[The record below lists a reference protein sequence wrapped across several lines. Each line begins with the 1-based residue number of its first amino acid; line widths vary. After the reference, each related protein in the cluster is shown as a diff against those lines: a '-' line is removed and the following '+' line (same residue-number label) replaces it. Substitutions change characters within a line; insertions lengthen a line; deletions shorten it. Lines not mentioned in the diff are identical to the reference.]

1 MPDGM
6 FDVRAVL
13 VLPPPFA
20 GAPSFD
26 LALIPDFLFSALACA
41 LHAMGDVTAC
51 QRINDPRWTRPDLTT
66 IRGGLL
72 ADGVSTMLSGLLG
85 GVGLTTSS
93 SSDGVSAATGG
104 TARRVAIF
112 VAVLLA
118 VMALAPRPRAFL
130 AAVPQEG
137 AGGVMLFAACFL
149 IVNGIRII
157 TGRMLDARRSVMV
170 RSEEHTSELQS
181 LMRISSAVFCLKK
194 KNTML

>member
-72 ADGVSTMLSGLLG
+72 ADGVSTMLSGLPR
-85 GVGLTTSS
+85 GVGLKPTTSNV
-93 SSDGVSAATGG
+93 GVSAHTGV
-104 TARRVAIF
+104 TARTVAIL
-112 VAVLLA
+112 VAVTLHLLA
-118 VMALAPRPRAFL
+118 TSPRSP
-130 AAVPQEG
+130 PCP
-137 AGGVMLFAACFL
+137 GVRDKERGC
-149 IVNGIRII
+149 
-157 TGRMLDARRSVMV
+157 
-170 RSEEHTSELQS
+170 
-181 LMRISSAVFCLKK
+181 
-194 KNTML
+194 